1 MSFRKKLYFYPCFDL
16 KSFLEQ
22 MQHSITQKL
31 KTRFCYWHRRFPA
44 LESLLLLFLLPF
56 QTYSQNVYQVVHFDK
71 SDHNG
76 HNQNWGI
83 SINDSGEV
91 FIANN
96 AGLVVMDGATTKLF
110 KLPAETIIRSV
121 ACKGDTVYTGS
132 FEEFGY
138 WLPDGHGQW
147 NYHSLLPLL
156 ENMQLNNDE
165 FWKIVVHNDLVYF
178 QSFGN
183 IFCYDGNSIEVLD
196 LPDAVLFLL
205 KSGERLFTQVINGA
219 LYELID
225 NKLIMIENSQIFSN
239 TEIKAVL
246 PLPGNKLLI
255 GSSSQG
261 LFKYS
266 NGQFS
271 EWVTEATI
279 NLKTHQLN
287 NGILLGN
294 KLAFGTLLKG
304 VYIIDQAGKL
314 ERHLHTGNSI
324 QNNTIL
330 SMHGDAEGNLWLGM
344 DKGADYIWFN
354 SPIEVYRDTELGLGA
369 VYSAS
374 IFQNRLYV
382 GTNQGV
388 YYFQIQ
394 PDGTLSEKKF
404 VKNSQGQVWFLKE
417 IDGHLYCGANNGC
430 FVIEND
436 QLMEVSDASGG
447 YNFKKI
453 SINGIDHLLQST
465 YNNLVLYDK
474 QDGLWRQSQI
484 IEGFTAPARFLEVD
498 YLGNILVGHSI
509 SGLYLLQPSAG
520 YKSIERFRKLHT
532 ADGLDFSANRI
543 FRVDNRILIPGPNEL
558 YQWNA
563 IEGIVSPFA
572 ELNKQLAE
580 FSTVKSITPISGDRY
595 WFIKENALGMFD
607 IRFGSAKLL
616 YRIIPE
622 MFGLDMV
629 ENYENIVAL
638 NDSLHLICLED
649 GFALLNIYKLNQ
661 LAEINKPPLIRTV
674 GFENDQSVRKTILPA
689 EKSTSIGYSYNNFLI
704 RFASQEPVGRK
715 KYYQYKLHSID
726 GDWSEWSG
734 NTEIRYS
741 RLPPGN
747 YQFNVRTLTAKGLV
761 TPSATVNF
769 TIKRPW
775 FLSVFAIVLDVLVLI
790 GIVVIVTFLYRKRKW
805 KKQEQALKHENER
818 IRQQKDQ
825 ALAENIK
832 LSNEKLQAEVSLK
845 NLQLAKNTMA
855 IIRKNE
861 ALIEIKDEL
870 DKQKDELGYRLPA
883 KYYESLHH
891 LIEHN
896 ISQDHD
902 WQVFEQLFDQAH
914 ENFFQRL
921 KASFP
926 DLTTSDLRLC
936 AYLRINLSSKEI
948 APLLNIT
955 IRGVEEK
962 RYRLRKRLNLS
973 SDQSLADFILSY

>member
-1 MSFRKKLYFYPCFDL
+1 
-16 KSFLEQ
+16 

-31 KTRFCYWHRRFPA
+31 KTKFWHWHGRFTAIEGMMLFI
-44 LESLLLLFLLPF
+44 LLTF
-56 QTYSQNVYQVVHFDK
+56 QSYAQNVYQVVHFDK

-83 SINDSGEV
+83 SISQGGEV

-121 ACKGDTVYTGS
+121 ACKGDTIFTGS

-138 WLPDGHGQW
+138 WLPGSHGQW
-147 NYHSLLPLL
+147 SYHSLTPLL
-156 ENMQLNNDE
+156 DNVQLNNDE

-239 TEIKAVL
+239 TEIKTVL
-246 PLPGNKLLI
+246 PLPGNELLI
-255 GSSSQG
+255 GASSQG
-261 LFKYS
+261 LYKYS

-271 EWVTEATI
+271 EWTTEATAD
-279 NLKTHQLN
+279 LKSYQLN
-287 NGILLGN
+287 NGIVLGD

-304 VYIIDQAGKL
+304 VYIIDQSGKL
-314 ERHLHTGNSI
+314 EHHLHTGNSI

-330 SMHGDAEGNLWLGM
+330 SMQGDADGNLWLGM
-344 DKGADYIWFN
+344 DKGTDYIWFN
-354 SPIEVYRDTELGLGA
+354 SPIEVYRDAELGLGA
-369 VYSAS
+369 VYSAC

-388 YYFQIQ
+388 YYFHLQ
-394 PDGTLSEKKF
+394 PNGTLSEKKF
-404 VKNSQGQVWFLKE
+404 VTKSQGQVWFLKE
-417 IDGHLYCGANNGC
+417 IDNHLYCGANDGC
-430 FVIEND
+430 FVIAND
-436 QLMEVSDASGG
+436 QMMEVSNASGG

-453 SINGIDHLLQST
+453 SINGSDHLLQST
-465 YNNLVLYDK
+465 YYNLILYDK
-474 QDGLWRQSQI
+474 EDELWRQSQI

-509 SGLYLLQPSAG
+509 SGLYLLQPSAD
-520 YKSIERFRKLHT
+520 YKSIEQYRKLHT
-532 ADGLDFSANRI
+532 ADGLHFSTNRI

-563 IEGIVSPFA
+563 IESIVSPFA
-572 ELNKQLAE
+572 ELNEQLSE
-580 FSTVKSITPISGDRY
+580 FATVKSITPISGDRY
-595 WFIKENALGMFD
+595 WFIKENTLGMFE
-607 IRFGSAKLL
+607 IRFGIAKLL

-622 MFGLDMV
+622 MFELDMV

-649 GFALLNIYKLNQ
+649 GFALLNMYKLNQ
-661 LAEINKPPLIRTV
+661 LAEVNKPPEIRSA
-674 GFENDQSVRKTILPA
+674 GFENEQSDRQNIAPS
-689 EKSTSIGYSYNNFLI
+689 EKSEKIAYSYNNFLVS
-704 RFASQEPVGRK
+704 FASQEPVGRK
-715 KYYQYKLHSID
+715 MYYQYKLDGID
-726 GDWSEWSG
+726 DDWSDWSG
-734 NTEIRYS
+734 NTQVRYS

-747 YQFNVRTLTAKGLV
+747 YHFNVRTLTAKGLV

-790 GIVVIVTFLYRKRKW
+790 GIVVMVIFLYKRRKW
-805 KKQEQALKHENER
+805 KQQELSLKQENER
-818 IRQQKDQ
+818 IKLQKDQ

-845 NLQLAKNTMA
+845 NIQLAKNTMA

-870 DKQKDELGYRLPA
+870 EKQKDELGYRLPA

-891 LIEHN
+891 LIERN

-921 KASFP
+921 KSSFP

-936 AYLRINLSSKEI
+936 AYLRINLTSKEI

-973 SDQSLADFILSY
+973 SDQSLADFILSF